1 MSKIIKDS
9 VHGYI
14 EIEDAFLPV
23 IDSPEFQRLRFIE
36 QDSFRVLYPGARHD
50 RFIHSLGVYCLA
62 KRFAESFEQNIK
74 EDLNNFDIDN
84 YKTILEQCKIT
95 FRYAALMHD
104 IGHAPFSHTTEDFFK
119 LSVEQDG
126 TIKIDSDLIN
136 AVKDYNSS
144 TIFESDFS
152 ECTPASHEKISA
164 LFAIRYKKILL
175 QEVQKQIDFEL
186 AARMITGVT
195 YSYNGLS
202 DTEKSEYGIKNCFI
216 RLLNSDT
223 ADVDKLDYQRRD
235 TMMSG
240 YNNVSVDIDRIAMSV
255 TAAQTSNGLYPAFRK
270 SALSVIEN
278 VFRSKSEQGNWI
290 ISHPVV
296 KYDSALLQAC
306 IRELLKTTKED
317 TVTDCYKDERLK
329 TFFNSDIFTK
339 KGLHFEDKNICLLND
354 SYFINRFS
362 EEADF
367 ENINIFAEF
376 FDRSSRYKPVWKSY
390 YEYRN
395 LLNIGDNKG
404 KGESIFLEFKPLI
417 DIVNTKNLFR
427 LDKKVLQEI
436 IDDENNPEKV
446 KGVATKIIE
455 FSNKQEIEC
464 SFVILSSD
472 TSFSPKIN
480 ADNIHIVFNKMGKS
494 QNTTYAELKPK
505 TQSEKPDNYFYFYS
519 KERFTEDMLKSFIET
534 FAVSPRA

>member
-14 EIEDAFLPV
+14 EIEDAFIPI

-62 KRFAESFEQNIK
+62 KRFADYFVKNIK
-74 EDLNNFDIDN
+74 EDLSNCDVCNNQSLLD
-84 YKTILEQCKIT
+84 KCRIT

-119 LSVEQDG
+119 LSVEQGG
-126 TIKIDSDLIN
+126 TIKIDLDLIN
-136 AVKDYNSS
+136 AMKDYNSS

-164 LFAIRYKKILL
+164 LFAIRYKKFLL

-202 DTEKSEYGIKNCFI
+202 DTEKNEYGIKNCFI

-278 VFRSKSEQGNWI
+278 VFRSKTEQGNWI

-306 IRELLKTTKED
+306 IRDLLKISKED
-317 TVTDCYKDERLK
+317 VSKECDKDERLK
-329 TFFNSDIFTK
+329 SFFNSDILTRE
-339 KGLHFEDKNICLLND
+339 GLLFEEECIRLLND
-354 SYFINRFS
+354 SYFIKRFA
-362 EEADF
+362 EESDF
-367 ENINIFAEF
+367 VHKNIFAEF
-376 FDRSSRYKPVWKSY
+376 FDRASRYKPVWKSY
-390 YEYRN
+390 YEYRQ
-395 LLNIGDNKG
+395 LFNIGENKG
-404 KGESIFLEFKPLI
+404 KGECIFLEFKPLI

-427 LDKKVLQEI
+427 LDEKVLKEI

-446 KGVATKIIE
+446 KGVAAKIIK
-455 FSNKQEIEC
+455 FSNEHQIDC
-464 SFVILSSD
+464 AFVILSSD

-505 TQSEKPDNYFYFYS
+505 IQSEKPDNYFYFYS
-519 KERFTEDMLKSFIET
+519 KQRFSEKNLRAFIDI
-534 FAVSPRA
+534 FAGNPRA